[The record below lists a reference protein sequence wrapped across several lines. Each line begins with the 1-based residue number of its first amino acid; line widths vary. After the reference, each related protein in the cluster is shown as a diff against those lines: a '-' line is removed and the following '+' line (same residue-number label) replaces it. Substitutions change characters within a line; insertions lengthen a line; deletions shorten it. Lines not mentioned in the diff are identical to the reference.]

1 MGLAFVLGLFL
12 IVCFTE
18 VDVAHGDDKD
28 PCSNYRTLR
37 GADRAAGFNKLT
49 KKSDKR
55 KTWKE
60 DWYRFTRDAGNKMAT
75 IDQNGGGCLK
85 SPACGAMF
93 PAYLLKPHPV
103 NLKPGESAQATV
115 CYTTGKTC
123 CAKTQ
128 EIVIKKCSG
137 FFIYKLPPACL
148 KRGRYC
154 GDKEKK
160 EPECDEMKLLYGLI
174 KKYPGKSCK
183 DIKEKRKDAAS
194 GVYWIKPGGGQTV
207 QAYCDQETD
216 GGGWTLVYSYTFT
229 NYRAFRHGSNAI
241 TPRPNWPISHH
252 VGNVY
257 QSTTPPVSE
266 TDYNAMEFNL
276 WKSLGSEFM
285 VKSNINHWIACK
297 EGTGSLVEFKTG
309 SVLCRIIKN
318 VASKCHNYV
327 PDQLIL
333 HAAGNPAGSTLG
345 PDLIRSQSSS
355 WLKEYYYFE
364 SNTRTGNWPTHDP
377 CGTNSLNHL
386 TNVNN
391 PHGNIYIR

>member
-1 MGLAFVLGLFL
+1 MKGASSDKLHGKTMAIASNKYWRCDIKGASSGKLRGK
-12 IVCFTE
+12 T
-18 VDVAHGDDKD
+18 VAIKD
-28 PCSNYRTLR
+28 NTCVAGVPMMNGSRTLE
-37 GADRAAGFNKLT
+37 GFVPDVDATVVSRIL
-49 KKSDKR
+49 
-55 KTWKE
+55 
-60 DWYRFTRDAGNKMAT
+60 DAGGH
-75 IDQNGGGCLK
+75 IVGK
-85 SPACGAMF
+85 S
-93 PAYLLKPHPV
+93 
-103 NLKPGESAQATV
+103 V
-115 CYTTGKTC
+115 CEDLC
-123 CAKTQ
+123 
-128 EIVIKKCSG
+128 CSG
-137 FFIYKLPPACL
+137 GSFTAATGPVVNPHNKT
-148 KRGRYC
+148 RMC
-154 GDKEKK
+154 G
-160 EPECDEMKLLYGLI
+160 GSSS
-174 KKYPGKSCK
+174 GS
-183 DIKEKRKDAAS
+183 AALAMA
-194 GVYWIKPGGGQTV
+194 GY
-207 QAYCDQETD
+207 D
-216 GGGWTLVYSYTFT
+216 GGLDPRQPRDLKVPEYTLGVGLLLNFIGDESFIG
-229 NYRAFRHGSNAI
+229 NNMAFRHGSNAI